1 MKTGKETIFAVT
13 APGLEGVCAGEL
25 VRLGIAGVR
34 PVAGGVEF
42 EGALEDLYRANL
54 CLRSASR
61 LLVRLGE
68 IRARD
73 FPDLFGKAKC
83 LPWGKFV
90 RPATVLEVRATSR
103 GSRLVHSGRIA
114 ETIAAAADRAL
125 GRSAMPAGGITQRVL
140 ARFENDLCQLSIDSS
155 GELLHRR
162 GYRRQ
167 IMQAPLRETLAAGVL
182 LLLGWDGGMPLID
195 PMCGSGTLVIEGA
208 LLARRLPP
216 GSNRTFACMEW
227 PGFRPGLWQ
236 AVLSAA
242 LRQVLP
248 AGPVIIGADRDAAAI
263 AVAADNAERAGV
275 LGHIELR
282 RHDLADLQASAG
294 PGLLLCNPPYGTRLA
309 AGEDLRPL
317 FRKLGELCRHSFAGW
332 QVAFLAP
339 DERLAQATGLATK
352 PVACLSNGGISVQ
365 LFHAVPG

>member
-1 MKTGKETIFAVT
+1 LKTGTETIFAVT

-25 VRLGIAGVR
+25 ARLGVSGIQ
-34 PVAGGVEF
+34 PVVGGVEF
-42 EGALEDLYRANL
+42 EGALDDLYRANL

-73 FPDLFGKAKC
+73 FPDLFGKAKR
-83 LPWGKFV
+83 LPWGKFI
-90 RPATVLEVRATSR
+90 RPATALEVRSTSR
-103 GSRLVHSGRIA
+103 GSRLVHTGRIG

-125 GRSAMPAGGITQRVL
+125 GRRIAPVDGITQQVL
-140 ARFENDLCQLSIDSS
+140 ARFENDLCQISIDSS

-167 IMQAPLRETLAAGVL
+167 TMQAPLRETLAAGLL
-182 LLLGWDGGMPLID
+182 LLLGWDGRMPLVD

-208 LLARRLPP
+208 LLARQLPP
-216 GSNRTFACMEW
+216 GGHRTFACMEW

-236 AVLSAA
+236 AVLTAA
-242 LRQVLP
+242 LRQTLP
-248 AGPVIIGADRDAAAI
+248 AGPIIVGADRDAAAI
-263 AVAADNAERAGV
+263 AVASDNAGRAGV
-275 LGHIELR
+275 LSDIELR
-282 RHDLADLQASAG
+282 RHDLAEMQAPAG
-294 PGLLLCNPPYGTRLA
+294 PGLLLCNPPYGARLA

-317 FRKLGELCRHSFAGW
+317 FRKLGTLCHHSFAGW
-332 QVAFLAP
+332 QIAFLAP
-339 DERLAQATGLATK
+339 DEKLAQATGLSPTPLAY
-352 PVACLSNGGISVQ
+352 LSNGGIPVK